1 MLTILGKRVGATAS
15 PPAKTSQNED
25 QLRRDRRTA
34 IIVVAVMAAVM
45 GLIIW
50 LASLSGGRL
59 PEGIDYWQMMP

>member
-1 MLTILGKRVGATAS
+1 MMTVMRRPFGATAS
-15 PPAKTSQNED
+15 PPAKTSQNQD

-50 LASLSGGRL
+50 LASMTGGSL
-59 PEGIDYWQMMP
+59 PEGVDYWQMMP